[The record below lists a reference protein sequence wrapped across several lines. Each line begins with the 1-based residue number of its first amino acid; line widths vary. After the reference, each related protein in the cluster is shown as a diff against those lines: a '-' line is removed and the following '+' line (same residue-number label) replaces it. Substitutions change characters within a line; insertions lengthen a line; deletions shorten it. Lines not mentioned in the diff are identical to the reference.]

1 MEILQVSSVAY
12 FRLSEIFV
20 NVRDQRLEGILYPV
34 EKENVGCWKP
44 KRHAIALRPVS
55 LARCGKAEDG
65 SGYRGV
71 CTALQSLLRQ
81 GC

>member
-20 NVRDQRLEGILYPV
+20 NVRDQILEGILYPV

-44 KRHAIALRPVS
+44 
-55 LARCGKAEDG
+55 
-65 SGYRGV
+65 
-71 CTALQSLLRQ
+71 
-81 GC
+81 

>member
-12 FRLSEIFV
+12 FSLSEIFV

-44 KRHAIALRPVS
+44 
-55 LARCGKAEDG
+55 
-65 SGYRGV
+65 
-71 CTALQSLLRQ
+71 
-81 GC
+81 